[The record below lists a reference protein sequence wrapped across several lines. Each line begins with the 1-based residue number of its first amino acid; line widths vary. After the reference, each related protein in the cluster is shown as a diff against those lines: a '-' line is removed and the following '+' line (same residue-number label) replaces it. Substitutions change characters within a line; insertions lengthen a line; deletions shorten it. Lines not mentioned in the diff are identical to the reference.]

1 MRTLGAHVPRAA
13 GAASGP
19 GAPQG
24 VPCDRGQMPSSP
36 PDTDLSE
43 ASEERH
49 SDEQHSDE
57 QHSEDP
63 HAALRQEIKRMRSE
77 IMALKKSVA
86 KGDKRAK
93 KDVQAQV
100 DGLEAQLA
108 TRQAAL
114 AADRTAEQDAGAAA
128 FEPEP
133 AADDDGA
140 EPPAPTAV
148 YVEAAKSKA
157 QAKRE
162 KRAAATSGRAAA
174 LRAARP
180 TGPDHSA
187 LEQAQLRPVLAAQA
201 LAIHP
206 MEPDGHCLFNAVA
219 HQLGVVLGQP
229 STFRDMRRAAADYIL
244 AHADRYAAFLGE
256 EEGSAGI
263 PSYCEQVRSTSLWGG
278 HLELDALAKALDVT
292 ILVVQAEGPAL
303 RFGEGR
309 PGKPLQLCFQRHAYS
324 LGEHYDSLVSV
335 AQ

>member
-1 MRTLGAHVPRAA
+1 
-13 GAASGP
+13 
-19 GAPQG
+19 
-24 VPCDRGQMPSSP
+24 MPSSP
-36 PDTDLSE
+36 PDTDRSE
-43 ASEERH
+43 ASEDRH
-49 SDEQHSDE
+49 SG
-57 QHSEDP
+57 
-63 HAALRQEIKRMRSE
+63 LRLEIKRMRSE

-100 DGLEAQLA
+100 DALEAQLA
-108 TRQAAL
+108 ARQAAL
-114 AADRTAEQDAGAAA
+114 ATDRAAEQATGVAAPEPASDDGAAA
-128 FEPEP
+128 
-133 AADDDGA
+133 AAA
-140 EPPAPTAV
+140 EPPTPAAV
-148 YVEAAKSKA
+148 YVEAARSKA

-162 KRAAATSGRAAA
+162 KRAVATSIRTAA
-174 LRAARP
+174 LRSARP
-180 TGPDHSA
+180 SGPDHSV

-219 HQLGVVLGQP
+219 HQMGVVLGQP
-229 STFRDMRRAAADYIL
+229 STFRDMRRTAADYIL
-244 AHADRYAAFLGE
+244 AHADRYAAFLEEE

-292 ILVVQAEGPAL
+292 ILVVQAEGQPL

-309 PGKPLQLCFQRHAYS
+309 PEQPLQLCFQRHAYS
-324 LGEHYDSLVSV
+324 LGEHYDSLVRV

>member
-1 MRTLGAHVPRAA
+1 
-13 GAASGP
+13 
-19 GAPQG
+19 
-24 VPCDRGQMPSSP
+24 MPSSP
-36 PDTDLSE
+36 PDTGLSE

-49 SDEQHSDE
+49 SDER
-57 QHSEDP
+57 HSEDP
-63 HAALRQEIKRMRSE
+63 HAALRHEIKRMRSE

-86 KGDKRAK
+86 KGDRRAK
-93 KDVQAQV
+93 KDVQAHV
-100 DGLEAQLA
+100 DALEAQLA
-108 TRQAAL
+108 TQQAAL
-114 AADRTAEQDAGAAA
+114 AADRTAEQAAGAAA
-128 FEPEP
+128 SEPEP
-133 AADDDGA
+133 ADHDGA
-140 EPPAPTAV
+140 EPPVPTAV

-180 TGPDHSA
+180 AGPDHSA

-244 AHADRYAAFLGE
+244 AHTDRYAAFLGE

-309 PGKPLQLCFQRHAYS
+309 PGQPLQLCFQRHAYS